1 MVSTTHAVQTPT
13 VVLYDIMREAATRV
27 RGEII
32 GARYD
37 DPASAATFSAQLAA
51 LTDRVDAVD
60 VDDRDRIIAMTAEL
74 REQYERFTAA

>member
-1 MVSTTHAVQTPT
+1 MTNELTPT

-37 DPASAATFSAQLAA
+37 DPTGSAAYSAQLTELA
-51 LTDRVDAVD
+51 DRVDAVD
-60 VDDRDRIIAMTAEL
+60 VDDRDSILTMTADL
-74 REQYERFTAA
+74 REQYDRFTAV